1 VGVAEGDRGGFLSVG
16 ELIALARTAPEPR
29 LVPDERGMVHTAA
42 GNAAWCP
49 AMLARGDTLDDLW
62 RFCVLQT
69 LDDYTSTLRWGGA
82 QEAARVFAE
91 EPAPTG
97 AQQVDAAL
105 AALAEHLAERDGW
118 EAPAW
123 AGDPARTTTWYPD
136 LLEMDR
142 HEATH
147 HGPKAFRRHGV
158 FITHRALGR
167 A

>member
-1 VGVAEGDRGGFLSVG
+1 MRIVAALGGNALLERGQVPD
-16 ELIALARTAPEPR
+16 ARTQIANVG
-29 LVPDERGMVHTAA
+29 LAA
-42 GNAAWCP
+42 
-49 AMLARGDTLDDLW
+49 
-62 RFCVLQT
+62 
-69 LDDYTSTLRWGGA
+69 A
-82 QEAARVFAE
+82 Q
-91 EPAPTG
+91 
-97 AQQVDAAL
+97 L